1 MADTGVGITAEELPH
16 VFERFYRGT
25 QVSEE
30 RATGSGLG
38 LSIVHSIV
46 DMHGG
51 RVTVESQPGRGH
63 ARWRSTCRGR
73 WRNLH
78 RADGRG

>member
-1 MADTGVGITAEELPH
+1 MADTGVGISPDELPH

-30 RATGSGLG
+30 RGCGSGLG

-51 RVTVESQPGRGH
+51 RVTVDSRPGEGTTVAVALPREV
-63 ARWRSTCRGR
+63 AQSSPS
-73 WRNLH
+73 
-78 RADGRG
+78 